1 MSDLGEETRNG
12 GESLPRIETPRL
24 KQVERGSSRATGRME
39 MPATVG
45 LESTVTRRHREWSC
59 LGRSA
64 PGDRPDRSARP
75 TARAPRASRGRPRC
89 RPMPAC
95 RNSRPLS
102 VSDTRRAR
110 PSEASRSRVTR
121 PRRSR
126 RPSISLIVFASEA
139 VRRASSFCVTPSAS
153 ARAVR
158 MTNWS
163 AVRPNR
169 ANSAFARRCIVR
181 YAARRPIARSWPAAV
196 IDSRDDSGPSG
207 RRGHRGSASM
217 AHRFRSSGNMTWAVW
232 WRYRRQLAHSCPPV
246 LRTQKLRTP
255 YLLRIRWVTRL
266 RSAPAPPS
274 RGADTMHAWCP
285 TPEEGLVRD
294 RTIGIV
300 ATARP
305 RPGRNNQKSWWPC
318 GRVTLGP

>member
-1 MSDLGEETRNG
+1 M
-12 GESLPRIETPRL
+12 TPRL
-24 KQVERGSSRATGRME
+24 KGSESECSRATGWMVECPR
-39 MPATVG
+39 
-45 LESTVTRRHREWSC
+45 
-59 LGRSA
+59 RSA
-64 PGDRPDRSARP
+64 SSRPSRVVLRGSVMPPAICSQVTDQGPPARP
-75 TARAPRASRGRPRC
+75 TARAPRASRRRPRC
-89 RPMPAC
+89 RPTPAC
-95 RNSRPLS
+95 RISRPLA

-110 PSEASRSRVTR
+110 PSSASRFRVTR

-158 MTNWS
+158 RTNWS

-196 IDSRDDSGPSG
+196 MDSRDDSGASG

-255 YLLRIRWVTRL
+255 CLLMTAITAWPFF
-266 RSAPAPPS
+266 SAMSVSPWA
-274 RGADTMHAWCP
+274 M
-285 TPEEGLVRD
+285 
-294 RTIGIV
+294 
-300 ATARP
+300 
-305 RPGRNNQKSWWPC
+305 
-318 GRVTLGP
+318 